1 MTSVYPIYMQIDGVG
16 HLIGAELLSLDVED
30 VPPEDLVFHTFYV
43 NKMNSAKKSKKK
55 KKKLAGDEAAEEL
68 FGVDDSDIDEEI
80 EGGLGSTGNDEVE
93 DDYDYDDLDEVVD
106 DDDEDLLGS
115 GSDAGAGPLDKS
127 LDDVSMGSDDDNVIP
142 EDGNEVVYSK
152 QEGKKK
158 NKLKLAGRSGESPF
172 ASLEEYEHLLKD
184 APAEKVS
191 KREKSGPH
199 RKKKRRKS
207 AN

>member
-1 MTSVYPIYMQIDGVG
+1 MQIDRGG

-68 FGVDDSDIDEEI
+68 FGVVDSDESDIDEI
-80 EGGLGSTGNDEVE
+80 EGGLGSTGNDEIE
-93 DDYDYDDLDEVVD
+93 DDYNYDDLDEVVD
-106 DDDEDLLGS
+106 GGDEDLLGS
-115 GSDAGAGPLDKS
+115 GSDSGAGPLDHS
-127 LDDVSMGSDDDNVIP
+127 LDDVSMGSDDDNVFP
-142 EDGNEVVYSK
+142 EDGNEVIYSK
-152 QEGKKK
+152 QEGKNK
-158 NKLKLAGRSGESPF
+158 NKRKLAGRSGESPF

-191 KREKSGPH
+191 KREKTGPL